1 MSKVDLNEGITAD
14 FTEKLAF
21 EIGLGRWVRIKR
33 NVNGR
38 RASHLEDRHT
48 QAVGQTHTGY
58 KL

>member
-1 MSKVDLNEGITAD
+1 MSKADLDEGITAD

-21 EIGLGRWVRIKR
+21 EIGLGRWVRMER

-48 QAVGQTHTGY
+48 QAISCKAGFS
-58 KL
+58 